1 MSTRSL
7 TLKTDRC
14 DGNTLDQATRPV
26 NISKVPISRIFW
38 LLPAKQ
44 ILDQQRA
51 GDGSADHQ
59 AWHCTPKISG
69 NRKSYKRRE
78 AK

>member
-1 MSTRSL
+1 
-7 TLKTDRC
+7 
-14 DGNTLDQATRPV
+14 V